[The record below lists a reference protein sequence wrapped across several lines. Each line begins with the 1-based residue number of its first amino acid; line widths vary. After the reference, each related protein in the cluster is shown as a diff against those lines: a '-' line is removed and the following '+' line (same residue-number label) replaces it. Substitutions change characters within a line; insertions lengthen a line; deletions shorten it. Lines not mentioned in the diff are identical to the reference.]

1 MNRFILKIRIFL
13 IPPVLVLLFL
23 SVDTLLL
30 SSPRLSLARF
40 TSTAAW
46 LGWVVIA
53 LALLLIFAAVLQLL
67 LLRTTLDPLNPDKTR
82 TLVTSGVFRLSR
94 NPVYLG
100 FALLLLGVALV
111 LKSIIAG
118 LLVALFMLIMTWLHI
133 RIEEQTL
140 SQKFGDSWAQYVRR
154 TSRWL

>member
-30 SSPRLSLARF
+30 SSPRISLARF

-46 LGWVVIA
+46 PGWVVIA
-53 LALLLIFAAVLQLL
+53 LSLLLIFAAVLQLV

-118 LLVALFMLIMTWLHI
+118 LLVTLFMFIMTWLHI

-154 TSRWL
+154 TRRWL